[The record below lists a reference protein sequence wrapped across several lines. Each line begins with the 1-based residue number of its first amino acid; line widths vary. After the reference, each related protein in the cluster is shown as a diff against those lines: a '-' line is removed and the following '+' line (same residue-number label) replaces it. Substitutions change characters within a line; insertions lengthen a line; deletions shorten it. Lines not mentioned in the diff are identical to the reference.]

1 MVGITLVISEEN
13 IYKEAITLAYHN
25 YDQTLKED
33 LVSREL
39 DALTETQLNEASTL
53 EKVNNLSY
61 DQRILLFQHLSKS
74 LLFARQSVTIS
85 DLLYWFPEC
94 ESEELYNHF
103 TISKEDVSVNL
114 ELIIAELME
123 GNFEFMSYY
132 SE

>member
-1 MVGITLVISEEN
+1 M
-13 IYKEAITLAYHN
+13 
-25 YDQTLKED
+25 
-33 LVSREL
+33 
-39 DALTETQLNEASTL
+39 
-53 EKVNNLSY
+53 
-61 DQRILLFQHLSKS
+61 
-74 LLFARQSVTIS
+74 TIS

-123 GNFEFMSYY
+123 GNFEFMSHY